1 MTDWFAVGARARVT
15 WGPRE
20 NYRGVIEA
28 IEGKLILVR
37 LCGGRWD
44 GLVVPATRDE
54 LAPE

>member
-1 MTDWFAVGARARVT
+1 MTDWLAVGARVRVT

-28 IEGKLILVR
+28 IEGRLILVR
-37 LCGGRWD
+37 LSGGRWD
-44 GLVVPATRDE
+44 SLVIPATRDE